1 MIYSALEPDGLTSLI
16 GIHQCGERK
25 CPVAQNI
32 KYVLQSPYR
41 KIEESVRQ
49 TMEGITL
56 ESMIEDFETRVS
68 VPD

>member
-1 MIYSALEPDGLTSLI
+1 MEPIFSTPIFHRLLYTT
-16 GIHQCGERK
+16 
-25 CPVAQNI
+25 
-32 KYVLQSPYR
+32 R